1 MAAPTPETEGRVGST
16 ETQGVGDFAE
26 AWGRRTQVWRFFKV
40 GAGLHTVDALLC
52 QAALGFTLPTL
63 WSWLLCHEGKGLWS
77 FYSPIQSF
85 GQQEGS
91 GGQTDLCAVHSNFTK
106 PCTSPVGLP
115 ATEVREDGSGSKFET

>member
-1 MAAPTPETEGRVGST
+1 MGST

-40 GAGLHTVDALLC
+40 GAGLHTC

-91 GGQTDLCAVHSNFTK
+91 GGQTGLCAVHSNFTK